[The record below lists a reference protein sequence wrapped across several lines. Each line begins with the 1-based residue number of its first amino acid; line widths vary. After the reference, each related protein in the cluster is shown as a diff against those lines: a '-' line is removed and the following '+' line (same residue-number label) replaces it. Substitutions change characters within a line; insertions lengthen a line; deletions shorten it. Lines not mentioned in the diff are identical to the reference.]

1 MKTTKAIALI
11 ALAFVIANLLS
22 CAGLEIVTHTPYG
35 DASYKDGAA
44 TLTPPARPI
53 TIPIYRDK

>member
-35 DASYKDGAA
+35 DAAYKN
-44 TLTPPARPI
+44 
-53 TIPIYRDK
+53 

>member
-11 ALAFVIANLLS
+11 SLAFVVANLLS

>member
-35 DASYKDGAA
+35 DAAYKNGTA
-44 TLTPPARPI
+44 TLTPSAAPI
-53 TIPIYRDK
+53 TIPVYRDK